1 MCWFLWKRTTPS
13 TVLDTRST
21 EFSPNISTILPENI
35 HENNKVL
42 HPPDRSLR
50 YRVPENN
57 ECEINRDMN
66 ANRNGSN
73 AGISVS
79 YSEGLRRSPEEYE
92 TIQREEIAKKNIQN
106 QCLNICCY
114 QCCCCCYIDF
124 CCNLCI

>member
-50 YRVPENN
+50 YRVPE
-57 ECEINRDMN
+57 RDMN
-66 ANRNGSN
+66 
-73 AGISVS
+73 
-79 YSEGLRRSPEEYE
+79 E
-92 TIQREEIAKKNIQN
+92 TIQREEIAKKNVQN
-106 QCLNICCY
+106 HCFNICFY
-114 QCCCCCYIDF
+114 QCCCCCYVDF